1 MARTRRPGRPRAS
14 EAPEESA
21 RDRILAAASA
31 AFGTHGYDGAS
42 VRAIAAAAGV
52 DPALIHHYF
61 GSKSDL
67 FAQVVGSP
75 VQPGRVIARVLD
87 GPRETLGERAM
98 REVLTIWD
106 NPATQRPAAAVLRTA
121 VGNTSATPLL
131 TGFLGTELVK
141 RLARALDGP
150 DAQLRASLAVSHM
163 AGLILARYVL
173 RLRGVA
179 DADREELVR
188 LVGPR
193 LQSYFDAPDPGAGI
207 DGPAPA
213 GNNSTHDE

>member
-14 EAPEESA
+14 DAPEESA

-31 AFGTHGYDGAS
+31 AFGTHGYDG
-42 VRAIAAAAGV
+42 AIAAAAGV

-67 FAQVVGSP
+67 FAQVVGSS

-193 LQSYFDAPDPGAGI
+193 LQSYFDALDPGAGI